1 MEEIRHRGRIIE
13 ITPQTTSV
21 EIISESACSS
31 CHAKSLCGMGETEAK
46 VIMVPTAAWI
56 ERKVGD
62 EVEVALKATMGHK
75 AVWLAYV
82 IPLIIMVAGLF
93 GGLAIPSLGEL
104 GAGLLAIGLVA
115 VYYICLSLLKGR
127 LQNEYIFY
135 IK

>member
-1 MEEIRHRGRIIE
+1 MEEIKHKGRIIE
-13 ITPQTTSV
+13 ITPQATSV
-21 EIISESACSS
+21 EIIAESACSS
-31 CHAKSLCGMGETEAK
+31 CHAKSLCGMSETEAK
-46 VIMVPTAAWI
+46 VIIVPSSGWV
-56 ERKVGD
+56 ERHVGD

-82 IPLIIMVAGLF
+82 IPLVVMLAGLF
-93 GGLAIPSLGEL
+93 AGLAVPSLGEL

-115 VYYICLSLLKGR
+115 VYYLCLSLLKGR